1 MQEAVLVPRSALP
14 LHFTTLVA
22 HAAHRLSNVMDKLAT
37 GMSTARAAGL
47 RYADCHKPGIA
58 RERRGSGFVYRDAK
72 GRIIKDTATLT
83 RIRALVL
90 PPAWTRVWISIDPR
104 AHLQATGYDA
114 AGRKQ
119 YRYHAGWRA
128 ERDATKYHRML
139 EFAAVLPALRTRT
152 RRDMMGPACCRP
164 RVLATVVEVLSR
176 TYIRIGN
183 EEYKRKHR
191 SHGLTT
197 LQDRHVT
204 ISGRRLRFAFR
215 GKSGVFQSIEIEEPR
230 LAKAVRECQDL
241 PGQTLFQ
248 YRDERRR
255 IRSVSS
261 TDINNYLREITGGSF
276 TAKDFRTWA
285 GTLAAAQALDEIA
298 IPESK
303 TAINRAMV
311 QAIDQVAAT
320 LGNTRA
326 VCRGS
331 YIHPA
336 VLDAFRSGVTLSAVP
351 AASAPRGLSAAEARL
366 VSLLRRAARS
376 RAAA

>member
-1 MQEAVLVPRSALP
+1 MFGMSA
-14 LHFTTLVA
+14 TD
-22 HAAHRLSNVMDKLAT
+22 NVSKLMDKLAS
-37 GMSTARAAGL
+37 GVSSAKAAGL
-47 RYADCHKPGIA
+47 RYANCGKAGIR
-58 RERRGSGFVYRDAK
+58 REKRGSGFVYRDAK
-72 GRIIKDTATLT
+72 GRVIRDAKTLA
-83 RIRALVL
+83 RVRALVL
-90 PPAWTRVWISIDPR
+90 PPAWTKVWICTDPR

-128 ERDATKYHRML
+128 ERDSTKYHRML
-139 EFAAVLPALRTRT
+139 EFAAVLPTIRKRT

-183 EEYKRKHR
+183 EEYMRKHK

-204 ISGRRLRFAFR
+204 IKGRRLHFAFR

-241 PGQTLFQ
+241 PGQALFQ
-248 YRDERRR
+248 YRDEQKR
-255 IRSVSS
+255 IKSLSS
-261 TDINNYLREITGGSF
+261 TDINRYLGEITSGPF

-285 GTLAAAQALDEIA
+285 GTLAAAEALDEME
-298 IPESK
+298 IPEHK
-303 TAINRAMV
+303 TGMNRAIV
-311 QAIDQVAAT
+311 KAIDQVAET

-336 VLDAFRSGVTLSAVP
+336 VLESFRDGVTLSRVEP
-351 AASAPRGLSAAEARL
+351 ASTPRGLTQAEARL
-366 VSLLRRAARS
+366 VSLLRRASRS
-376 RAAA
+376 RSRKAA